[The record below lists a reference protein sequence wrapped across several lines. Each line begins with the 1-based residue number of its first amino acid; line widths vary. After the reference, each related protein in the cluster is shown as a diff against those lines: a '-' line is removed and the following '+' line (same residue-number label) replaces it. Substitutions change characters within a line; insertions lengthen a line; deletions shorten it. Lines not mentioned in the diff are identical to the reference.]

1 MPVSADIVADNVRRA
16 LDEDIGRGDLTARL
30 LPDTATARAKIIT
43 REDAVLCGCAWFAET
58 FRQLDAQVRIDWH
71 TQDGAT
77 IKADDVVCAIEGSA
91 RSLLTGERTALNFL
105 QLLSGVATCTRQY
118 VDAVAGTPCVILD
131 TRKTVPGL
139 RHAQKY
145 AVTCGGGQNH
155 RMGLYDAVLIKEN
168 HIATAG
174 SVRAA
179 IEHALAQSTGAV
191 PIEIEVENLAQLREA
206 INAGVTRL
214 LLDNFSVA
222 QLREAVA
229 EVRGRAQLEA
239 SGGIRL
245 NNVRVIAETGV
256 DFISV
261 GTLTKDVRAVDY
273 SMRIASP
280 SGTG

>member
-1 MPVSADIVADNVRRA
+1 MVSSDTIAADVRRA
-16 LDEDIGRGDLTARL
+16 LQEDVGSGDCTARL
-30 LPDTATARAKIIT
+30 IPDAAARAKVLT
-43 REDAVLCGCAWFAET
+43 REGAVLCGRAWFAET
-58 FRQLDAQVRIDWH
+58 FRQLDEEIRIDWH
-71 TQDGAT
+71 TEDGGT
-77 IKADDVVCAIEGSA
+77 IKADEVVCALEGSA

-168 HIATAG
+168 HIAAAG
-174 SVRAA
+174 SVRVAV
-179 IEHALAQSTGAV
+179 ERALAQTPHGV
-191 PIEIEVENLAQLREA
+191 PIEIEVENIAQLREA
-206 INAGVTRL
+206 IDAGATRL
-214 LLDNFSVA
+214 LLDNFSVV

-229 EVRGRAQLEA
+229 EAGGRAQLEA

-245 NNVRVIAETGV
+245 DNVRMIAETGV

-261 GTLTKDVRAVDY
+261 GALTKDVRAVDY

-280 SGTG
+280 G